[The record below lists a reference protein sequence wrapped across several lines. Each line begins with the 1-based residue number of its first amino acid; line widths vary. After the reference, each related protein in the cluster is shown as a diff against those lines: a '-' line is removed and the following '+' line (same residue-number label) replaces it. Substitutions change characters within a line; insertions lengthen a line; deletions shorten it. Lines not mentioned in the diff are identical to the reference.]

1 MKKKKYLACLLA
13 MSMML
18 VSASPMAVSA
28 DAQDIQADVS
38 FEDDLDAEGLD
49 VSVDEE
55 TEPEESED
63 DAAVSDQT
71 GDTDL
76 FSSEAGEDAI
86 VDAGDSDTNE

>member
-38 FEDDLDAEGLD
+38 FEDDLDAEYA
-49 VSVDEE
+49 EQE
-55 TEPEESED
+55 YPEE
-63 DAAVSDQT
+63 
-71 GDTDL
+71 
-76 FSSEAGEDAI
+76 
-86 VDAGDSDTNE
+86 